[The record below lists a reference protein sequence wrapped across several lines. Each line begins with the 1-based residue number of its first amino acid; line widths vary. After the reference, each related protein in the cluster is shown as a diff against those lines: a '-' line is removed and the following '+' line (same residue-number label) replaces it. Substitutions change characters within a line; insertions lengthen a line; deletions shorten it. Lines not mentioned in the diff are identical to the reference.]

1 MKLSKRVI
9 DPYDNT
15 TTTLKY
21 SNMGN
26 MRDVS
31 HYGPSF
37 SVKFQGDNTVFSAC
51 GPFLQV
57 HNYRTNKL
65 IHRVRIF
72 RKNKIHGFAFSHN
85 GKNIVIYGG
94 KSVAIVGIEKLMTT
108 DDITN
113 CETLASEWII
123 AGEYNFTNSEV
134 YLLTCYN
141 LVLIVDLHGKILQ
154 RKSLVNERSILYS
167 GSIKVLPNKVYVN
180 AGTVMGGV
188 LIWDLNTESKIHN
201 LTGHEGSIFYVTVS
215 NNGQLIASCSDDRSI
230 RLWDMKTGKE
240 VATGWG
246 HTARIWNL
254 KFFDNDTRLIS
265 VSEDC
270 TCRTWDIIPIE
281 NSDQVEL
288 AVNNVF
294 EVHLIKNVWGVDVE
308 ENEMIAATTGNDG
321 RLKLIDLKQSSR
333 YGDENETF
341 NLTDIGKEFNIDIK
355 KDETIKGFSWF
366 SFGLIAI
373 TSLGKI
379 IKYDISNKIWTLIET
394 DERLLH
400 YSFTHNIRD
409 LNGNNVI
416 VFSNNKADLLLLRFS
431 QDGKTITAKAALH
444 IDGLSKTTNCM
455 VISSSDNTFL
465 LTFESPNPCD
475 SFKVIRFDI
484 NTLDIKVE
492 YNFKKPDNFVSS
504 CLEVFDNFV
513 LVGSRFSTIAIFDL
527 TKASSD
533 DYNATLIKRVNP
545 GDTMTSIKFVETKD
559 NKQLF
564 SVTNRDG
571 YYNFI
576 TLLLSDSN
584 EIKHEIIHSNKFIKG
599 SLEGAYYNTAKEYI
613 TYGFKSSLFYMYN
626 EQNGYE
632 IVSQVCGGA
641 HRQWDLSPLS
651 DTDKES
657 FMLVFVQSS
666 QLHFRRI
673 YKPLVPETLV
683 NGLHGREIRD
693 LSICPIARSNGDHLC
708 VTGSEDTSI
717 RLNSVNVST
726 GIIKTHWSERKHVS
740 GLQKLRFINDKLM
753 ISCSAKEELFLW
765 AINDQFQSDP
775 YINVKQTLP
784 ISSDNPDLR
793 IMDFDVKFINQDDF
807 ILNTVYSD
815 SAVKVWYYEKRLN
828 TFKLLL
834 SMRYKTC
841 CIFNTALVD
850 FQGSNY
856 LVLAPTDGYLAIYN
870 ITNIIT
876 SGGSDAEQTN
886 LTPELSIRIHQS
898 GIKCMDNYIT
908 EKSQWKIFTGG
919 DDNGVGVS
927 VFEIDSDTKKL
938 VHVKHDVIPDVVSST
953 VTSCQVFNQG
963 KKLLTTSVDQIVR
976 VWDISQDDD
985 LLKLEDGKYTTIADT
1000 GCCDIL
1006 PIGNDE
1012 NVALLGGVGISMW
1025 TL

>member
-1 MKLSKRVI
+1 
-9 DPYDNT
+9 
-15 TTTLKY
+15 
-21 SNMGN
+21 
-26 MRDVS
+26 MRNVS

-37 SVKFQGDNTVFSAC
+37 CVKFHGDNNVFSAC

-57 HNYRTNKL
+57 HNYRTNKP

-72 RKNKIHGFAFSHN
+72 QKNKIHGFSFSHN
-85 GKNIVIYGG
+85 GENIVIYGG
-94 KSVAIVGIEKLMTT
+94 KSVTIVEVNKLMAT
-108 DDITN
+108 DDVTN
-113 CETLASEWII
+113 FETLASEWIV
-123 AGEYNFTNSEV
+123 AGEFNYTDNQI

-154 RKSLVNERSILYS
+154 KKSLINERSILYS
-167 GSIKVLPNKVYVN
+167 GSIKVLPDKVYVN
-180 AGTVMGGV
+180 AGTVMGGI
-188 LIWDLNTESKIHN
+188 LIWDLFTESKIHN
-201 LTGHEGSIFYVTVS
+201 LTGHEGSIFYITVS

-230 RLWDMKTGKE
+230 RLWDMTSGKE
-240 VATGWG
+240 VAVGWG

-270 TCRTWDIIPIE
+270 TCRTWDIVPI
-281 NSDQVEL
+281 NDTDDKLNLVVS
-288 AVNNVF
+288 NVF

-308 ENEMIAATTGNDG
+308 ENDMIAATTGNDG

-341 NLTDIGKEFNIDIK
+341 NLADIGKEFNIDIK

-366 SFGLIAI
+366 TFGLVAI

-379 IKYDISNKIWTLIET
+379 IKYDLSNKVWTLIEI

-409 LNGNNVI
+409 FNGNNVI

-431 QDGKTITAKAALH
+431 QDGKTVTAKTALH

-455 VISSSDNTFL
+455 VISSDDNTFL
-465 LTFESPNPCD
+465 LTFESPNPRD
-475 SFKVIRFDI
+475 SFKIIRFNM
-484 NTLDIKVE
+484 NTLDIEKE

-527 TKASSD
+527 TKESID
-533 DYNATLIKRVNP
+533 DYNATLIRRVNP
-545 GDTMTSIKFVETKD
+545 GDTMTSIKLVETKD
-559 NKQLF
+559 NKHLL

-576 TLLLSDSN
+576 TLAINDSN
-584 EIKHEIIHSNKFIKG
+584 EIEHEVIHSNKFIKG

-641 HRQWDLSPLS
+641 HRQWNLSPLS
-651 DTDKES
+651 DADKES

-693 LSICPIARSNGDHLC
+693 LSICPIPRSNGDHLF

-717 RLNSVNVST
+717 RLNSVNVTT
-726 GIIKTHWSERKHVS
+726 GNIKTHWSERKHVS

-765 AINDQFQSDP
+765 EINDQFQSNP
-775 YINVKQTLP
+775 YIHVKKTLP
-784 ISSDNPDLR
+784 VSSDNPDLR
-793 IMDFDVKFINQDDF
+793 IMDFDIKFINQDDF

-815 SAVKVWYYEKRLN
+815 SAVKVWYYEKKSN

-850 FQGSNY
+850 FHESTF

-870 ITNIIT
+870 VTNIIN
-876 SGGSDAEQTN
+876 SDGSNVEQTKLN
-886 LTPELSIRIHQS
+886 PEITVRIHQS
-898 GIKCMDNYIT
+898 GIKCIDNYIT
-908 EKSQWKIFTGG
+908 EKGQWEIFTGG
-919 DDNGVGVS
+919 DDNGVGAS
-927 VFEIDSDTKKL
+927 VFEIDNDTKKL
-938 VHVKHDVIPDVVSST
+938 VLIKHKMIPDVVSST
-953 VTSCQVFNQG
+953 VTSCQVFNKG

-985 LLKLEDGKYTTIADT
+985 LLKLEDQKYTTIADT
-1000 GCCDIL
+1000 GSCDIL
-1006 PIGNDE
+1006 PIDKDE
-1012 NVALLGGVGISMW
+1012 NIVLLGGVGISMW
-1025 TL
+1025 SL